1 MIKQLTVN
9 SETLINVPADKTILL
24 ELGLSELE
32 ADSVLAEHESAQEL
46 VAIREH
52 RAPLLVEADHL
63 VNLALDS
70 EVEIT
75 PFRQYRQQ
83 LRDITQ
89 TYKTLKDVVWPQKPS
104 LPQASA

>member
-1 MIKQLTVN
+1 MIKHLTVN
-9 SETLINVPADKTILL
+9 SEALINVPADKTILL
-24 ELGLSELE
+24 ELGLSEFE
-32 ADSVLAEHESAQEL
+32 ADSVLTEHESAQEL
-46 VAIREH
+46 LAIREH

>member
-1 MIKQLTVN
+1 MLT
-9 SETLINVPADKTILL
+9 
-24 ELGLSELE
+24 
-32 ADSVLAEHESAQEL
+32 EHESAQEL
-46 VAIREH
+46 IAIREH

>member
-1 MIKQLTVN
+1 MIKHLTVN
-9 SETLINVPADKTILL
+9 SEILINVPADKAILL
-24 ELGLSELE
+24 ELGISELE
-32 ADSVLAEHESAQEL
+32 ADSVLKEHESKQEL
-46 VAIREH
+46 IAIRKR

>member
-1 MIKQLTVN
+1 MIKHLTVN
-9 SETLINVPADKTILL
+9 SETLINVPADKAILL

-32 ADSVLAEHESAQEL
+32 ADNVLKEHESKQEL
-46 VAIREH
+46 IAIRKR